1 MARQGTKTRRS
12 STKRKSSSSGR
23 KSTRTD
29 SASSSSSSS
38 NSRARARRRKPSSN
52 GGASGARLS
61 DLAAKARLPLIAGGA
76 ALAGAVGGMAARRR
90 AANRSTGPVAKLRQI
105 SSSLPVDKV
114 DLRKLDLETV
124 KAAGE
129 RMTSL
134 GQQTVDITTAVEKTR
149 KKHN

>member
-29 SASSSSSSS
+29 GASSSS
-38 NSRARARRRKPSSN
+38 NSRAQARRRKPSSN

-61 DLAAKARLPLIAGGA
+61 DLAAKAKLPLIAGGA

-134 GQQTVDITTAVEKTR
+134 GQQAVDITTAVEKTR